1 MIRHSTHLP
10 SASPLAS
17 SRLDVTIDDL
27 IAHYELRHRFRND
40 RAEPIE
46 IVYSFPLPLDAAF
59 LGMEATLAGDTRVAR
74 VQPRHSAREAFDDA
88 IAEGDS
94 AVLLERLEPGLL
106 CVDLGNLKPGEDG
119 EIVLRFTAALAVAD
133 GIARFSLPLVHRPRY
148 GRSRLDELAT
158 PTYDFAVEHPLDA
171 TIRVTGRL
179 ADTPVQC
186 ASHAVR
192 FAREGDALRLTLGG
206 ALLDRDLVLNFDLPE
221 NLASLRL
228 VADEAGAIGLVDLT
242 APRQQHA
249 DAPMDVCLV
258 LDDSGSMIGDAVA
271 QSRNALT
278 AMADALGDEDRVQ
291 VLRFGSSV
299 VPLFRRPLRATQRV
313 RDAMH
318 ALARTVGAN
327 LGGTEMSEALSAA
340 LDALTDAD
348 SVRSRAIILVTDG
361 AVQPH
366 ELTAA
371 RDAAMA
377 RGIRIF
383 VVAVG
388 SSAGADVL
396 EPLARA
402 TGAVLERAVPAEPID
417 AAVLRQFRRARCIA
431 PLEIQ
436 LNWGD
441 GARPLP
447 PSPIYPG
454 DAATLV
460 AFLPDA
466 APRRVQVR
474 IGPAETAS
482 VLSCDHATTD
492 PARRAWA
499 GQQAYAHAE
508 SNTAEREAIALRYG
522 LIAEETS
529 AVLVKVRADGDRVEG
544 LPTIVPVAHMLPH
557 GMLAAPIPAPMPTM
571 AKAMDPRVAYRKVQ
585 PSPGS
590 GFLDIPC
597 FLRKTADP
605 APEATPAAVFKDDT
619 YECVLED
626 AFDEVPPDH
635 PLSPARCE
643 AARLELRRALE
654 ALLLGPGAARFTP
667 DALLAALDP
676 ALRDDVEAWL
686 ASEGILL
693 DDASAAADVLLD
705 LADDGIG
712 APLTDDQEAALAV
725 LLHGAS

>member
-492 PARRAWA
+492 PA
-499 GQQAYAHAE
+499 G
-508 SNTAEREAIALRYG
+508 
-522 LIAEETS
+522 
-529 AVLVKVRADGDRVEG
+529 
-544 LPTIVPVAHMLPH
+544 PVSR
-557 GMLAAPIPAPMPTM
+557 PMPTPRATPQSARPSRCATASSQRRPRQFWSRCAQTATGSRACRPSSRWHTCCRM
-571 AKAMDPRVAYRKVQ
+571 ACWPLPYRHRCRQWRRRWIPVWPTAKCSHHRDRAFSTYRASSGRPPILRRRRRRRRSSRTTRMSAYWRMHSTRCHPTTRCRLLAVRR
-585 PSPGS
+585 PGS
-590 GFLDIPC
+590 NCGARWRHSCSARARHVSRRMPC
-597 FLRKTADP
+597 SPRSTRRCATTSRRGWHRKASCWTMRR
-605 APEATPAAVFKDDT
+605 
-619 YECVLED
+619 
-626 AFDEVPPDH
+626 PPRTCC
-635 PLSPARCE
+635 SIWQ
-643 AARLELRRALE
+643 
-654 ALLLGPGAARFTP
+654 TM
-667 DALLAALDP
+667 
-676 ALRDDVEAWL
+676 
-686 ASEGILL
+686 
-693 DDASAAADVLLD
+693 ASARR
-705 LADDGIG
+705 
-712 APLTDDQEAALAV
+712 
-725 LLHGAS
+725 